1 MQDDGIFRDI
11 DAYSATPTGAQ
22 VGVDGRPLLAFLK
35 IEKSVLIFEERP

>member
-22 VGVDGRPLLAFLK
+22 VGGRWEASIGL
-35 IEKSVLIFEERP
+35 FENRKKCPDF